1 MRKIKL
7 STWAKENNYSWRGA
21 YARFKRKKIKN
32 AFQDKDT
39 GSIFVIVDLE
49 ETEYDLLNKSE
60 VNENQ
65 IETSVT
71 NVYIYA
77 RVSSF
82 KQKDDLIRQINRI
95 EDFSAAK
102 GYIVNKI
109 FKEVASGMSDNR
121 KQLNKLYELCKENY
135 ANNKKNKNIIVVENK
150 DRLTRYGFEFV
161 KNMFSLLNTEIVVIN
176 QTEQTTDSLQDLIS
190 VIYSFCAKT
199 YSKRKSKEKTIKI
212 EQILEVGL

>member
-32 AFQDKDT
+32 AFQDEDT
-39 GSIFVIVDLE
+39 GSIFVIVDSIE
-49 ETEYDLLNKSE
+49 HDLLNKSE
-60 VNENQ
+60 VNENE
-65 IETSVT
+65 IET

-199 YSKRKSKEKTIKI
+199 YSKRKK
-212 EQILEVGL
+212 

>member
-21 YARFKRKKIKN
+21 YARFKRGTIKN
-32 AFQDKDT
+32 AFQDEDT
-39 GSIFVIVDLE
+39 GSIFVIVDSSE
-49 ETEYDLLNKSE
+49 SANSDLFDESELNK
-60 VNENQ
+60 NE
-65 IETSVT
+65 T

-82 KQKDDLIRQINRI
+82 KQKDDLIKQINRI

-102 GYIVNKI
+102 GYVVNKI

-135 ANNKKNKNIIVVENK
+135 TKNKKNKNIIVVENK

-199 YSKRKSKEKTIKI
+199 YSKRKRKKK
-212 EQILEVGL
+212 QLKLNKF

>member
-7 STWAKENNYSWRGA
+7 STWAEENNYSWRGA
-21 YARFKRKKIKN
+21 YARFKRGKIKN
-32 AFQDKDT
+32 AFQDEDT
-39 GSIFVIVDLE
+39 GSIFVIVECDS
-49 ETEYDLLNKSE
+49 DSSNKFE
-60 VNENQ
+60 INENN
-65 IETSVT
+65 IETY
-71 NVYIYA
+71 VYIYA

-82 KQKDDLIRQINRI
+82 KQKNDLIRQINRI

-102 GYIVNKI
+102 GYIVDKI

-135 ANNKKNKNIIVVENK
+135 EKNKKNKNIIVVENK
-150 DRLTRYGFEFV
+150 DRLTRYGFAFV

-199 YSKRKSKEKTIKI
+199 YSKRKSKEKTTQI
-212 EQILEVGL
+212 EQILEL

>member
-32 AFQDKDT
+32 AFQDEDT
-39 GSIFVIVDLE
+39 GSIFVIVDSIE
-49 ETEYDLLNKSE
+49 HDLLNKSE
-60 VNENQ
+60 VNENE
-65 IETSVT
+65 IETNVS

-121 KQLNKLYELCKENY
+121 KQLNKLYELCK
-135 ANNKKNKNIIVVENK
+135 
-150 DRLTRYGFEFV
+150 
-161 KNMFSLLNTEIVVIN
+161 
-176 QTEQTTDSLQDLIS
+176 
-190 VIYSFCAKT
+190 
-199 YSKRKSKEKTIKI
+199 
-212 EQILEVGL
+212 

>member
-21 YARFKRKKIKN
+21 YARFKRGKIKN
-32 AFQDKDT
+32 AFQDEDT
-39 GSIFVIVDLE
+39 GSIFVIVECDS
-49 ETEYDLLNKSE
+49 DSSNKFE
-60 VNENQ
+60 INKND
-65 IETSVT
+65 IETNVS

-135 ANNKKNKNIIVVENK
+135 TNNKKNKNIIVVENK

-176 QTEQTTDSLQDLIS
+176 QTEQNTDSLQDLIS

-199 YSKRKSKEKTIKI
+199 YSKRKSKEKTNKI

>member
-32 AFQDKDT
+32 AFQDEDT
-39 GSIFVIVDLE
+39 GSIFVIVDSIE
-49 ETEYDLLNKSE
+49 HDLLNKSE
-60 VNENQ
+60 VNENE
-65 IETSVT
+65 IETNVS

-135 ANNKKNKNIIVVENK
+135 TNNKKNKNIIVIENK

-212 EQILEVGL
+212 EQILETGL

>member
-21 YARFKRKKIKN
+21 YARFKRGKIKN

-39 GSIFVIVDLE
+39 GSIFVVVDLE

-60 VNENQ
+60 FNENQ
-65 IETSVT
+65 IETNVS

-176 QTEQTTDSLQDLIS
+176 QTEQNTDSLQDLIS

-199 YSKRKSKEKTIKI
+199 YSKRKSKEKTNKI

>member
-32 AFQDKDT
+32 AFQDEDT
-39 GSIFVIVDLE
+39 GSIFVIVDSIE
-49 ETEYDLLNKSE
+49 HDLLNKSE
-60 VNENQ
+60 VNENE
-65 IETSVT
+65 IETNVS

-102 GYIVNKI
+102 GYIINKI

-135 ANNKKNKNIIVVENK
+135 TNNKKNKNIIVIENK

-212 EQILEVGL
+212 EQILEAGL

>member
-21 YARFKRKKIKN
+21 YARFKRGKIKN
-32 AFQDKDT
+32 AFQDEDT
-39 GSIFVIVDLE
+39 GSIFVIVECDS
-49 ETEYDLLNKSE
+49 DSSNKFE
-60 VNENQ
+60 INKND
-65 IETSVT
+65 IETNVS

-135 ANNKKNKNIIVVENK
+135 TNNKKNKNIIVVENK

-212 EQILEVGL
+212 EQILEAGL

>member
-21 YARFKRKKIKN
+21 YARFKRGKIKN
-32 AFQDKDT
+32 AFQDEDT
-39 GSIFVIVDLE
+39 GSIFVIVECDS
-49 ETEYDLLNKSE
+49 DSSNKFE
-60 VNENQ
+60 INKND
-65 IETSVT
+65 IETNVS

-102 GYIVNKI
+102 RYIVNKI

-135 ANNKKNKNIIVVENK
+135 TNNKKNKNIIVVENK

-212 EQILEVGL
+212 EQILEAGL

>member
-21 YARFKRKKIKN
+21 YARFKRGKIKN
-32 AFQDKDT
+32 AFQDEDT
-39 GSIFVIVDLE
+39 GSIFVIVDSSE
-49 ETEYDLLNKSE
+49 SANSDLFDESKLNK
-60 VNENQ
+60 NE
-65 IETSVT
+65 T

-102 GYIVNKI
+102 GYVVNKI

-135 ANNKKNKNIIVVENK
+135 TKNKKNKNIIVVENK

-199 YSKRKSKEKTIKI
+199 YSKRKSKEKTTQI
-212 EQILEVGL
+212 EQILEAGL

>member
-21 YARFKRKKIKN
+21 YARFKRGKIKN
-32 AFQDKDT
+32 AFQDEDT
-39 GSIFVIVDLE
+39 GSIFVIVECDS
-49 ETEYDLLNKSE
+49 DSSNKIE
-60 VNENQ
+60 INKND
-65 IETSVT
+65 IETNVS

-135 ANNKKNKNIIVVENK
+135 TNNKKNKNIIVVENK

-212 EQILEVGL
+212 EQILEAGL

>member
-21 YARFKRKKIKN
+21 YARFKHKKIKN
-32 AFQDKDT
+32 AFQDEDT
-39 GSIFVIVDLE
+39 GSIFVIVDSAE
-49 ETEYDLLNKSE
+49 AEHDLLNKSE
-60 VNENQ
+60 VNENE
-65 IETSVT
+65 IVT

-102 GYIVNKI
+102 GYIVSKI

-176 QTEQTTDSLQDLIS
+176 QTEQNTDSLQDLIS

-199 YSKRKSKEKTIKI
+199 YSKRKSKEKTNKI